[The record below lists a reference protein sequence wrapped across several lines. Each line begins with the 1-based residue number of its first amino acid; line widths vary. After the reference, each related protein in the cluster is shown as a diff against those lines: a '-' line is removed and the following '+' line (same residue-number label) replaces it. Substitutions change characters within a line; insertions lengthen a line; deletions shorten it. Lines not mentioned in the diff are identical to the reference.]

1 MNVKNINL
9 INFRNYENIQ
19 IELNE
24 KLNVFVGKN
33 AQGKTNLIESIYLC
47 SKGNSFRTNRDNEI
61 INFDKEN
68 AYIGCEVN
76 INNYNRFIEIKLNR
90 NSPKIIRINKTPLKN
105 FKELNSGLNIVVF
118 SPEDL
123 KIVKE
128 GPSFRRDLIDKSLIQ
143 IKPVYNYNLNKYN
156 KILFQRNNI
165 LKSNKFKDNLE
176 DLLESFDNQLVKIGA
191 SIIINRMEYIKLLDE
206 EARNI
211 HKVISSGKE
220 ILELKYDTNV
230 KLSEN
235 KEEIE
240 YNYMNALK
248 ENLSKDID
256 YRTTQIGPHRD
267 DMIININDN
276 SARVFGSQGQ
286 QRSTVLS
293 LKLAEVEIIKKQRG
307 SYPVLLLDD
316 VYSELDMDRRKYLT
330 ELFNNMQTFITVSN
344 SESLD
349 SIKYANKTI
358 YNIEDGKIINRR

>member
-1 MNVKNINL
+1 
-9 INFRNYENIQ
+9 
-19 IELNE
+19 
-24 KLNVFVGKN
+24 
-33 AQGKTNLIESIYLC
+33 
-47 SKGNSFRTNRDNEI
+47 
-61 INFDKEN
+61 
-68 AYIGCEVN
+68 
-76 INNYNRFIEIKLNR
+76 
-90 NSPKIIRINKTPLKN
+90 
-105 FKELNSGLNIVVF
+105 
-118 SPEDL
+118 
-123 KIVKE
+123 
-128 GPSFRRDLIDKSLIQ
+128 
-143 IKPVYNYNLNKYN
+143 
-156 KILFQRNNI
+156 
-165 LKSNKFKDNLE
+165 
-176 DLLESFDNQLVKIGA
+176 
-191 SIIINRMEYIKLLDE
+191 MEYIKLLDE

>member
-1 MNVKNINL
+1 MI
-9 INFRNYENIQ
+9 
-19 IELNE
+19 
-24 KLNVFVGKN
+24 
-33 AQGKTNLIESIYLC
+33 T
-47 SKGNSFRTNRDNEI
+47 
-61 INFDKEN
+61 
-68 AYIGCEVN
+68 
-76 INNYNRFIEIKLNR
+76 
-90 NSPKIIRINKTPLKN
+90 
-105 FKELNSGLNIVVF
+105 
-118 SPEDL
+118 
-123 KIVKE
+123 
-128 GPSFRRDLIDKSLIQ
+128 
-143 IKPVYNYNLNKYN
+143 
-156 KILFQRNNI
+156 
-165 LKSNKFKDNLE
+165 
-176 DLLESFDNQLVKIGA
+176 
-191 SIIINRMEYIKLLDE
+191 
-206 EARNI
+206 NI

>member
-1 MNVKNINL
+1 
-9 INFRNYENIQ
+9 
-19 IELNE
+19 
-24 KLNVFVGKN
+24 
-33 AQGKTNLIESIYLC
+33 
-47 SKGNSFRTNRDNEI
+47 
-61 INFDKEN
+61 
-68 AYIGCEVN
+68 
-76 INNYNRFIEIKLNR
+76 
-90 NSPKIIRINKTPLKN
+90 
-105 FKELNSGLNIVVF
+105 
-118 SPEDL
+118 
-123 KIVKE
+123 
-128 GPSFRRDLIDKSLIQ
+128 LIQ

-176 DLLESFDNQLVKIGA
+176 DLLESFDNQLVKIGT
-191 SIIINRMEYIKLLDE
+191 SIIINRMEYIKLLDK
-206 EARNI
+206 EARDI

-220 ILELKYDTNV
+220 ILKLKYDTNV
-230 KLSEN
+230 KVSEN